1 MLVPFLNW
9 VNLST
14 PCGLAVAALSGCRIT
29 RGPHGILLA
38 EGYRRRLPKARAFT
52 VGNVVVLRGRAPRS
66 APAGFDR
73 LLEHEARHCR
83 QYAACLGLPF
93 LPAYLLAAGYSLL
106 RTGDPASRNPFERGA
121 GLADGGY
128 REQPVRPLAGAVR
141 AALAARGD
149 GARRVETRS
158 GTGLRSPSRRSRTA
172 PAPGICTFAFRA
184 RRDPL
189 SRGRGPQSS

>member
-1 MLVPFLNW
+1 MNRRLVPFLNW

-29 RGPHGILLA
+29 RGPHGTLIA
-38 EGYRRRLPKARAFT
+38 EGYRRPLPRARAFT
-52 VGNVVVLRGRAPRS
+52 VGSVVLVRGSVPQGAH
-66 APAGFDR
+66 AGFDT

-128 REQPVRPLAGAVR
+128 REQPARPVAGAVR
-141 AALAARGD
+141 AALTT
-149 GARRVETRS
+149 RR
-158 GTGLRSPSRRSRTA
+158 RRRRPEDTA
-172 PAPGICTFAFRA
+172 
-184 RRDPL
+184 
-189 SRGRGPQSS
+189 S